1 MPVGQ
6 VKSKKAKGK
15 KAVYGQDTYGTSLQ
29 DLHRKRDIDRIT
41 GLTKGFPINYQV
53 HPVILSKNSCFSPFL
68 KIFILCTTIRQVLV
82 FYACFSCGDFRKS
95 FNGNG

>member
-1 MPVGQ
+1 MLFAYKQ
-6 VKSKKAKGK
+6 VK
-15 KAVYGQDTYGTSLQ
+15 KAVFGRDLQ

-68 KIFILCTTIRQVLV
+68 KIFLLCVLFGLCDRTKNAV
-82 FYACFSCGDFRKS
+82 SRRFF
-95 FNGNG
+95 GNFLDVKRIGSYNM